1 MSRAN
6 QHLRTDLQRLRGGD
20 LAPPL
25 PGSFGQDPRALRPER
40 LRWLAAGCNAR
51 LAKSLAPAKIAA
63 FPAVLRPIAPHFFP
77 TAARAEA
84 MVGAVPPFSDPQ
96 PPEGAMR

>member
-6 QHLRTDLQRLRGGD
+6 QHLRTGLQRLRSGD

-40 LRWLAAGCNAR
+40 LRWLKTDAPSA
-51 LAKSLAPAKIAA
+51 LKSLAPAKIAA
-63 FPAVLRPIAPHFFP
+63 FPAVLRPIALPP
-77 TAARAEA
+77 LSTAARAEA
-84 MVGAVPPFSDPQ
+84 PVGAVPPFSDPQ
-96 PPEGAMR
+96 FPEGAMR